1 MVWVLV
7 LLGVVA
13 LAGGMLLFYMF
24 NQAKQENIVEQ
35 TLAFPEFPSSFG
47 EVRIFFISDIHRR
60 KIDPSFI
67 KKIKNIDLV
76 VIGGDL
82 TEKKVPFEQV
92 EENIQ
97 QLKKLGLI
105 FFVWGNND
113 YEVEHHEL
121 DSLLLHHGV
130 KILDNKSYL
139 FESDTGDKLEV
150 LGVDDLVH
158 ERDRLDVALEETTG
172 ESFKIL
178 VSHEPE
184 IVEKFTEKEG
194 ISLVLS
200 GHTHGGQ
207 IRIFGFGPHEK
218 GRITHLPYTT
228 QLISNGFGTSLVP
241 FRLGAPPETHI
252 LTITTR
258 AR

>member
-1 MVWVLV
+1 MVWI
-7 LLGVVA
+7 LLGIGG
-13 LAGGMLLFYMF
+13 LFGAGLLLYMYE
-24 NQAKQENIVEQ
+24 QAKQENIVEQ
-35 TLAFPEFPSSFG
+35 TLAFPEFPESFG
-47 EVRIFFISDIHRR
+47 KVRIFFISDIHRR
-60 KIDPSFI
+60 KIDSEFI
-67 KKIKNIDLV
+67 ERIKNIDLV

-82 TEKKVPFEQV
+82 TEKNVAFEQV
-92 EENIQ
+92 AENVK
-97 QLKKLGLI
+97 QLKKIGLV

-121 DSLLLHHGV
+121 DSLLLHNGV

-139 FESDTGDKLEV
+139 FESDAGDMLEI

-158 ERDRLDVALEETTG
+158 ERDRLEVALEETN
-172 ESFKIL
+172 EHSFKIL

-184 IVEKFTEKEG
+184 IVEKFTDKEG

-218 GRITHLPYTT
+218 GRITQLPYTT
-228 QLISNGFGTSLVP
+228 LLVSNGFGTSLVP
-241 FRLGAPPETHI
+241 LRLGAPPETHI

-258 AR
+258 EE

>member
-1 MVWVLV
+1 MVWSLFGIVAAFGIALV
-7 LLGVVA
+7 
-13 LAGGMLLFYMF
+13 FYMYH
-24 NQAKQENIVEQ
+24 QAKQENIVEQ

-47 EVRIFFISDIHRR
+47 KVRIFFISDIHRR
-60 KIDPSFI
+60 KIDPDFI
-67 KKIKNIDLV
+67 KRINNIDLV

-82 TEKKVPFEQV
+82 TEKKVPFSQV
-92 EENIQ
+92 VENIK
-97 QLKKLGLI
+97 QLKKIGI
-105 FFVWGNND
+105 VFYVWGNND

-139 FESDTGDKLEV
+139 FESDAGDKFEIV
-150 LGVDDLVH
+150 GVDDLVH
-158 ERDRLDVALEETTG
+158 ERDHLNVALEGTSKD
-172 ESFKIL
+172 SFKIL

-207 IRIFGFGPHEK
+207 IRIFGIGPHEK
-218 GRITHLPYTT
+218 GRITQLPYTT
-228 QLISNGFGTSLVP
+228 LLVSNGFGTSLVP
-241 FRLGAPPETHI
+241 LRLGAPPETHI
-252 LTITTR
+252 LTITSR
-258 AR
+258 EGS